1 VANYPRFDYS
11 NREVKRAG
19 EVIASDLIWTDE
31 TAPRIKEAF
40 AIANNWRDSHAFP
53 MRSIRYSAGYFM
65 RKYGLEGITAA
76 RLKRMQAI
84 RRKLSRIG
92 LSLHQLQDLGGCR
105 FILPTITDVHTLVTV
120 LKDQLRHEFR
130 SESDYIFGP
139 KDDGYRSHH
148 LIFNFHGRDA
158 NSRLYNGRRIELQVR
173 TRLQHSWATA
183 IEAVGLFRGE
193 ALKNHQGSQD
203 WLRLFMLMSA
213 EFAEAERFPIP
224 SSCPDKDERRREIRN
239 LAGSLDALSIFDRVS
254 HGVLGTEVPLAPN
267 YRPTHVRGAKL
278 WAGSHFF
285 LAPIRR
291 HGFFALCA
299 AAAHPFRAEPSRA

>member
-1 VANYPRFDYS
+1 
-11 NREVKRAG
+11 
-19 EVIASDLIWTDE
+19 
-31 TAPRIKEAF
+31 
-40 AIANNWRDSHAFP
+40 
-53 MRSIRYSAGYFM
+53 
-65 RKYGLEGITAA
+65 
-76 RLKRMQAI
+76 
-84 RRKLSRIG
+84 
-92 LSLHQLQDLGGCR
+92 
-105 FILPTITDVHTLVTV
+105 VHTLVTV

-130 SESDYIFGP
+130 SESDYISGP

-213 EFAEAERFPIP
+213 EFAEAERCPIP

-254 HGVLGTEVPLAPN
+254 HGVLGTGVPLAPN